1 LSVLSRHSGHSSIA
15 HTAEGKRSA
24 KFADPPQFYNDDKKD
39 TITFEVWHRQMLN
52 KLVINAD
59 HYPNDYAKMAY
70 IGSRLGGPAAS
81 SLEPYLIES
90 HPNAIKT
97 ADDLIQHL
105 WEEYHD
111 PNATEKAI
119 ADLANLTMSAG
130 SDFNKFKSDYIRLAG
145 ESQKAK
151 SEWLADFYRKLPSYL
166 KVSLADKYHEPGMT
180 FDNFTRHA
188 TKIALIHKSAY
199 KAREEKR
206 TNGKTPATRGGRG
219 GSTGGTARG
228 GTTTSSTTG
237 GARTRTAPRHSAE
250 KLRQLI
256 TEGKCFECEKV
267 GHTTR
272 DCPEK
277 KAGNRLSEARIQ
289 ALVEQFSGQSRVEE
303 VTEDTKEDGQ
313 QETGKA

>member
-1 LSVLSRHSGHSSIA
+1 
-15 HTAEGKRSA
+15 
-24 KFADPPQFYNDDKKD
+24 
-39 TITFEVWHRQMLN
+39 
-52 KLVINAD
+52 
-59 HYPNDYAKMAY
+59 
-70 IGSRLGGPAAS
+70 
-81 SLEPYLIES
+81 
-90 HPNAIKT
+90 
-97 ADDLIQHL
+97 L